1 MVCGTCQA
9 TFAVKL
15 KLTRV
20 SAVPSNLQEVR
31 WLAKHC
37 PSVEVVRLHMAD
49 GSGAG
54 ELQAIETCN
63 PAASFDRVRQ
73 LGVSGNHSNLPEWV
87 FWILSHS
94 SNLQLLKLDCISL
107 PLLPVMCQLK
117 HVMLTIHGDLRLDEY
132 FSQIGQLKC
141 LETLA
146 IQYTNKYWNDWEYD
160 RVDYAPEMAPLDLRA
175 CPHLS
180 ALNFEYIAP
189 ADLDL
194 PPGCTTHISYDAD
207 VLVQSRSW
215 SHVSLRIIDAS
226 CPIAEMALPQLL
238 NQPHQNLTS
247 VQIVLDS
254 YTGHL
259 DFQDGVSAST
269 MFGCLCTCC

>member
-1 MVCGTCQA
+1 MTTGTLYPQSNRLLPSRMYLKQSLTLNVHALPLPSGMKPRTPTLPEHMWSNIAQRMTYREWAMVCGTCQA

-49 GSGAG
+49 GSGAA

-87 FWILSHS
+87 FWIHSHS

-107 PLLPVMCQLK
+107 PL
-117 HVMLTIHGDLRLDEY
+117 
-132 FSQIGQLKC
+132 F
-141 LETLA
+141 
-146 IQYTNKYWNDWEYD
+146 
-160 RVDYAPEMAPLDLRA
+160 PL
-175 CPHLS
+175 C
-180 ALNFEYIAP
+180 
-189 ADLDL
+189 
-194 PPGCTTHISYDAD
+194 
-207 VLVQSRSW
+207 
-215 SHVSLRIIDAS
+215 AS
-226 CPIAEMALPQLL
+226 
-238 NQPHQNLTS
+238 
-247 VQIVLDS
+247 
-254 YTGHL
+254 
-259 DFQDGVSAST
+259 
-269 MFGCLCTCC
+269 